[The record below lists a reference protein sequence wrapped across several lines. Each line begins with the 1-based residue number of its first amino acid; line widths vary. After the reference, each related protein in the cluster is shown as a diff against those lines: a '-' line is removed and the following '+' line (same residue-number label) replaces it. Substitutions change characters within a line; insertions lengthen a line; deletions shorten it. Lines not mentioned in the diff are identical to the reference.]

1 MGIVLYTAAN
11 ELSLQGSLDAVD
23 SMGEKISSLFL
34 ALLEYMLKNDK
45 EFAKAFNKIPRNVMY
60 TSQSSYF

>member
-11 ELSLQGSLDAVD
+11 EFPLQGSLDAKN
-23 SMGEKISSLFL
+23 SMGEKSSSFLL

-45 EFAKAFNKIPRNVMY
+45 EFAKAFSKIPRNAMY